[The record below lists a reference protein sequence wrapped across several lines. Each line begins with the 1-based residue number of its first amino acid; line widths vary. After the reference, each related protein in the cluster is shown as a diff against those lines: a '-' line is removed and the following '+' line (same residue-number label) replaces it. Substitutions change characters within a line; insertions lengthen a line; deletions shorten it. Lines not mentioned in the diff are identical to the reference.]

1 MSQVWSKTTTSAA
14 PAARQSFTIAPISC
28 GLVSAANSG
37 ALSQPMF
44 GFTTT
49 LSPLLMNL
57 LMPPISAMPFLYI
70 ASGVLP
76 ITATSWL
83 DASAK
88 ASASSEP
95 EVAAAPAAD
104 EPAAVPAAALFI
116 PVAVAK
122 EPRMAARIKSL
133 LSIIAVF
140 AKLCCVVLFE
150 SWLYLNM
157 CAI

>member
-1 MSQVWSKTTTSAA
+1 
-14 PAARQSFTIAPISC
+14 
-28 GLVSAANSG
+28 
-37 ALSQPMF
+37 
-44 GFTTT
+44 
-49 LSPLLMNL
+49 
-57 LMPPISAMPFLYI
+57 MPPISAMPFLYI
-70 ASGVLP
+70 ASGVPP

-95 EVAAAPAAD
+95 EVAAALAAVSAAD

-122 EPRMAARIKSL
+122 EPRMAARMKSL
-133 LSIIAVF
+133 LSIVAVF

-150 SWLYLNM
+150 SCFYLNM